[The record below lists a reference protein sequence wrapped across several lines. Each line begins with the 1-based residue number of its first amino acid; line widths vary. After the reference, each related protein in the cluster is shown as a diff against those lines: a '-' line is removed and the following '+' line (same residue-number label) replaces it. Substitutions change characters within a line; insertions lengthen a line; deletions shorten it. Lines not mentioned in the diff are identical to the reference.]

1 MVSSFTD
8 LTVWQEAH
16 KLVLM
21 IYKTTASFPTHE
33 QFGLTSQMRRAVVSV
48 PANIVEGFKRQ
59 SHQDKLRFYNIA
71 AASLEELKYYLILST
86 DLSYTAK
93 DLLLS
98 DQAESV
104 SRLLYRFIESTQ
116 KNHQVR
122 STP

>member
-1 MVSSFTD
+1 
-8 LTVWQEAH
+8 
-16 KLVLM
+16 
-21 IYKTTASFPTHE
+21 
-33 QFGLTSQMRRAVVSV
+33 MRRAVVSV